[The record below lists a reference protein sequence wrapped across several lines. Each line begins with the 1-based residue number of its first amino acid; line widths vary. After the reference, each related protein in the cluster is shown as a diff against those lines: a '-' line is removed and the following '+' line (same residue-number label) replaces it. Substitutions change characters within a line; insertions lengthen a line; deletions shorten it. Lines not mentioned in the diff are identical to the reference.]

1 MDIHSWIMSKSIT
14 ESNKIN
20 ESYSTRLFS
29 YVSSTVSNPKLRIM
43 YLFPSEM
50 ISHTDQSLA
59 ITAGPEET
67 SATNIINAISQRL
80 IFTV

>member
-50 ISHTDQSLA
+50 ISHTDQSLT